1 MDFEGGEGNQLSSSI
16 SINIQRLSQYVQQ
29 LEVLVAKIGGG
40 EDGERLRESI
50 ADVTAQAN
58 QLSKETNMLMKK
70 LVNFSNENRSVSSL
84 KVQRERLMGE
94 LLAVL
99 NRLQSAQRSASTR
112 EKETMKAVAA
122 QDEHVSQ
129 QIERSSETEI
139 QQRRQLQIQHQQH
152 LNELRDR
159 NETMRQLEQDIGDVT
174 QIMKDLA
181 RIVHDQGE
189 IVDSIEANVEHAAM
203 HVQQGAVDV
212 RRAVFYQQKA
222 RQKKFFVFIFFIL
235 LIAIIAL
242 VLYFFAK

>member
-1 MDFEGGEGNQLSSSI
+1 MDAESEGGELISSI
-16 SINIQRLSQYVQQ
+16 GLNIQRLSQYVQQ
-29 LEVLVAKIGGG
+29 LEVLVGRIGGAD
-40 EDGERLRESI
+40 DGERLREQI
-50 ADVTAQAN
+50 AEVTTQAN
-58 QLSKETNMLMKK
+58 QLSKETNTLMKR
-70 LVNFSNENRSVSSL
+70 LVSVSNENRSISSL

-94 LLAVL
+94 LIAVL
-99 NRLQSAQRSASTR
+99 NRLQNAQRDASTR

-122 QDEHVSQ
+122 QDKHVSQ
-129 QIERSSETEI
+129 QIENSSETEV
-139 QQRRQLQIQHQQH
+139 QQRRQLQVQHQQH

-189 IVDSIEANVEHAAM
+189 IVDSIEANVEHASM
-203 HVQQGAVDV
+203 HVQQGATDV

-222 RQKKFFVFIFFIL
+222 RQKKFFLCVFLVL
-235 LIAIIAL
+235 LVAIIAL